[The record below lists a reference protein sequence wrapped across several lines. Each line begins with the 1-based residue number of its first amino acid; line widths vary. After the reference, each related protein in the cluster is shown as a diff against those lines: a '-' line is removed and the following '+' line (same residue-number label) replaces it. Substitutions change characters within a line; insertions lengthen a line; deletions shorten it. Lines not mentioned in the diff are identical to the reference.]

1 AKVSQFEAAKEL
13 VAGLNTNVKSYREL
27 SYSYGSAVRDKA
39 LILETLVL
47 LNDRTKAFEVLKEIS
62 QELSDPQRWMSTQES
77 AMCLKA
83 VAAFAGSEKR
93 GDLSYTYTVNGK
105 ATRVVSK
112 QPLSQIMLPVAD
124 GKNL

>member
-1 AKVSQFEAAKEL
+1 MNRLREDGELSVTATWMHSAAYANVTQYEAAKEL

-83 VAAFAGSEKR
+83 VAAF
-93 GDLSYTYTVNGK
+93 
-105 ATRVVSK
+105 
-112 QPLSQIMLPVAD
+112 
-124 GKNL
+124 